1 MQCEEGHSSVL
12 RSLSLLPDHVK
23 ETGAFRAV
31 RLLGAVDT
39 SDQFG
44 LVKHGGEPNAAAVAD
59 GAREPAPVRFL
70 TRWLDLGLG
79 LGVDSRRRRRRGG
92 SHARG
97 PFHRLAVGPAVN
109 QPLGGGPWMPAAYAE
124 GQSWTRDPRGS
135 RVLSCLAH
143 AGCDVPAAEP

>member
-59 GAREPAPVRFL
+59 GAREYAPARFL
-70 TRWLDLGLG
+70 ARWPDLGLG
-79 LGVDSRRRRRRGG
+79 VVGRRRRRRGG

-124 GQSWTRDPRGS
+124 GQSWREIR
-135 RVLSCLAH
+135 
-143 AGCDVPAAEP
+143 AGLGC

>member
-1 MQCEEGHSSVL
+1 MQCKKYHCSVR

-31 RLLGAVDT
+31 GLLRAVDT
-39 SDQFG
+39 SGQFG
-44 LVKHGGEPNAAAVAD
+44 LAMHGGEANAAAVAD
-59 GAREPAPVRFL
+59 EAREYAPARFL
-70 TRWLDLGLG
+70 ARWPDLGLG
-79 LGVDSRRRRRRGG
+79 VVGRRRRRRGG

-97 PFHRLAVGPAVN
+97 PFHRLAGSPADN

-143 AGCDVPAAEP
+143 AGCNVPAAEP